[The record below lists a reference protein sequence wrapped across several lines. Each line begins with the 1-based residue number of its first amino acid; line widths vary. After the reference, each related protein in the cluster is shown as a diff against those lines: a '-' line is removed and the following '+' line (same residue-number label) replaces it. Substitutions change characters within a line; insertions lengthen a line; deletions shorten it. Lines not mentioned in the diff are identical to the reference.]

1 MAKTKTATA
10 KKATPKKA
18 APKKT
23 SAKKV
28 VKKVNAKK
36 TVAKKT
42 SQKIANNKSKIAPY
56 KSKKNEKYMSAA
68 MKRHF
73 VAVLL
78 LWKEHLLDEMQK
90 TFDHLKAKGET
101 YADPVDRA
109 SQEEEFAFELRTRDR
124 ERKLISKINKALRK
138 IEDGTYGYCEE
149 TNQPISLKRLIARP
163 IATLSLE
170 AQESHE
176 KSEKIYKEKEY

>member
-1 MAKTKTATA
+1 MAS
-10 KKATPKKA
+10 KKKNINGSYVPSDKEEFM
-18 APKKT
+18 
-23 SAKKV
+23 
-28 VKKVNAKK
+28 NAKQ
-36 TVAKKT
+36 KKYFKKLLVDWKNDLLQVSSHT
-42 SQKIANNKSKIAPY
+42 ISNLKEESSNKPDNA
-56 KSKKNEKYMSAA
+56 
-68 MKRHF
+68 
-73 VAVLL
+73 
-78 LWKEHLLDEMQK
+78 
-90 TFDHLKAKGET
+90 
-101 YADPVDRA
+101 DRA
-109 SQEEEFAFELRTRDR
+109 SIESERSLELRTRDR